1 MNIKNLRDY
10 TPSQSSGSDAKRDG
24 GPISGQAIART
35 PGENAKNETVEAYG
49 KNAGDKS
56 NLGGKNTGS

>member
-1 MNIKNLRDY
+1 MKIKNLRDY

-24 GPISGQAIART
+24 GPISGEAIART
-35 PGENAKNETVEAYG
+35 PGENAKNAMVEAYG
-49 KNAGDKS
+49 KNAPGKD